1 MTMQLGTSDIF
12 NVVAKINENGMPVFR
27 QSCTNY
33 NSGSTVQ
40 KGWITP
46 PMLGSDGIGPS
57 HDICTY
63 WAEDPNR
70 TEPLFGFTS
79 QLSSGLWP
87 ISSATVMTRCNMFGY
102 VADRGEGYVE
112 REVFSYGCTYAEAY
126 ADIQITPKHT
136 GAAFFINQT
145 DYAPAETTY
154 YNQDMAIAK
163 GDCVIWRYNY
173 ELRRYGFVK
182 ESPATILV
190 GCVGTAAYRTKI
202 KAPQYDHLDGKV
214 SVYSGAQWLNPRLSN
229 FEGEIFDRYGMAFRF
244 GEDMRSVD
252 RYSYQRVNAASLWL
266 CKNCSPSIYDV
277 LINQTMPLDS
287 TSRPNGWFPTNGGDV
302 RTRMVGR
309 TTWSGVDFDVWLC
322 KLSRTVNYGWN
333 DGGKCYWMS
342 TPQTCFGR
350 STILDGNQIS
360 AYCTD
365 EMITLG
371 QISSWYL

>member
-1 MTMQLGTSDIF
+1 MQLGTSDIF

-33 NSGSTVQ
+33 NSGSTLQ

-46 PMLGSDGIGPS
+46 PMLGSDGLGSS

-70 TEPLFGFTS
+70 TEPLFGFTTK
-79 QLSSGLWP
+79 LSSGFWP

-102 VADRGEGYVE
+102 IAASGEGYAE
-112 REVFSYGCTYAEAY
+112 RNVMSDGCTYAEAY
-126 ADIQITPKHT
+126 ATIQAVPTYT
-136 GAAFFINQT
+136 GATFFINQT

-163 GDCVIWRYNY
+163 GDCVIWRYNF
-173 ELRRYGFVK
+173 ELRRYGFIKASADTVW
-182 ESPATILV
+182 L
-190 GCVGTAAYRTKI
+190 GCVGTSAYRTKI

-214 SVYSGAQWLNPRLSN
+214 SVYSGSQWQDPKITH
-229 FEGEIFDRYGMAFRF
+229 FETNAFDRRGMAFRF
-244 GEDMRSVD
+244 GEDMRSVG
-252 RYSYQRVNAASLWL
+252 RLPTQRVNVASLWL
-266 CKNCSPSIYDV
+266 CKNCSPSLYDV
-277 LINQTMPLDS
+277 LYSDMPLES
-287 TSRPNGWFPTNGGDV
+287 TTRPTGWFESSRGAV
-302 RTRMVGR
+302 RTRKVGR

-322 KLSRTVNYGWN
+322 KRSLSIHYDVNWG
-333 DGGKCYWMS
+333 DKCYWMS

-350 STILDGNQIS
+350 SSNMDGDLFS

-371 QISSWYL
+371 QISTWYL